1 MGRIMGIL
9 AIVIAIV
16 LGYVIGLLQNGI
28 RVYHD
33 VPPVKNPEKRKY
45 NKSVGLEEFTDY
57 YEETGGVN
65 KF

>member
-1 MGRIMGIL
+1 MELL
-9 AIVIAIV
+9 AVIGALIV
-16 LGYVIGLLQNGI
+16 GYAIGLLQNGI
-28 RVYHD
+28 KVYHD
-33 VPPVKNPEKRKY
+33 APPVKNPEKRKY